1 MKNNRENRIG
11 WGKVCRWAG
20 IWIRLSLFT
29 LFILTEPL
37 VVEAAGQSVTL
48 RLENVSLKEAF
59 KEIKRQLGY
68 RLAYNEQVINAIGNV
83 SVDVVSGNINEV
95 MEQCLRG
102 SDFSY
107 EIENQIIVIY
117 KKQAGADMAAPQKLI
132 KLEGVV
138 VDSKGGVLPGVTV
151 VVKGTTIGVATDIDG
166 KFSLEITET
175 PGISLEF
182 SFVGMNS
189 KEIPVKIEN
198 GKVQPLRVVLEE
210 AETELDEVVVTGM
223 FSRKK
228 EGFTGSAVTVK
239 GDELKKISTTS
250 IAKALSTI
258 EPSFR
263 IMENI
268 SAGSDPN
275 RLPDMRMRGSST
287 LPAGGAGDNS
297 LVSLQGEY
305 DTYPNQPLLILDGFE
320 IDVQTMVDLDP
331 DRVQSITMLKDA
343 SATAIYGSK
352 ASNGVIEITTKKNTT
367 DRLSVNYTS
376 NFIIGTRPNYDQFNY
391 MNSKE
396 RVLFSQEAFNWGTP
410 YSAEPIKQMYTY
422 EGLLNMYLS
431 HDISSEEFLAQRN
444 VLETQNTDWF
454 KLLTRRAFSH
464 NHNLSVSGGTNKYSY
479 SASMGY
485 SKSEGQEIGNDS
497 ERMTG
502 RLAITIRPV
511 QKLTINAAIN
521 GSVNTNKGFAGGV
534 NPLGYAT
541 TTNRSIDPDV
551 YYQMKASYPYNE
563 GVRSLSYN
571 FINERENSGS
581 KSASSYLSA
590 SLDLKWN
597 ILDWLTYQF
606 TGGYSDNN
614 STNEAWESERTF
626 YIAENYRGYD
636 FNSVSPASKEFKAAL
651 LPFGGELFTNNTHQY
666 SYNIQNKL
674 QFSKAFNDENRLNAL
689 VGMEL
694 RSTTNKGINNTVWGY
709 VPDRGEVI
717 TSPTTLQAFE
727 PITGSQNSGWGI
739 LQRIYDGGWRKVNT
753 TDNFF
758 SVFAT
763 LAYSFKNRYVI
774 NANVRND
781 ASNRFGQDTNHRIDP
796 TYSFGFSWRAS
807 EERFMRKYVGWITN
821 LNFRGTYGIQGN
833 ALTRLSP
840 DLILNQG
847 TVADLY
853 NRYQSTISQIPNP
866 TLSWERT
873 KSWNFGIDLELFNL
887 FNMNLEYYT
896 RRSNAIVELDLPY
909 EYGISSM
916 KRNGGII
923 HNRGIEYTLTFTPI
937 QKRDYALSVSLNAS
951 KNWNEGGHTDIE
963 VKASDFLNGRSDII
977 LKQGYPLSSFWSYS
991 FAGLNGQTGEP
1002 QFNLLDIPDDQRS
1015 RLIDP
1020 TTYLVYSGQRDPY
1033 FTGGLSLSFRYKSL
1047 TLNSSFSLLLG
1058 NKKRLPSPYSQFSSS
1073 YYMPDPYT
1081 NINRDLLNR
1090 WKEPGDEAHTIIPSL
1105 PKGNMSL
1112 IQLPNGESTFKIPV
1126 WEQSDAMVVSG
1137 SFLRCR
1143 NIGLSWQ
1150 MKREWCEKIYMKN
1163 LSLNFN
1169 MDNIFV
1175 IASKRFNGF
1184 DPEISNSVLPRNY
1197 SLGINIGF

>member
-1 MKNNRENRIG
+1 MYATEDIANITDISVRAKDKTITEILDECLEGTNLTYEISGSAIVIKKRKTDKITISG
-11 WGKVCRWAG
+11 
-20 IWIRLSLFT
+20 WIRDTSGEALPGATVSVRGSKQGAIAGLDGHYTFSIPAQEG
-29 LFILTEPL
+29 LILTYSFIGMEKKT
-37 VVEAAGQSVTL
+37 VKYTGKRTINVTL
-48 RLENVSLKEAF
+48 NNSSYT
-59 KEIKRQLGY
+59 EI
-68 RLAYNEQVINAIGNV
+68 
-83 SVDVVSGNINEV
+83 
-95 MEQCLRG
+95 
-102 SDFSY
+102 
-107 EIENQIIVIY
+107 
-117 KKQAGADMAAPQKLI
+117 
-132 KLEGVV
+132 
-138 VDSKGGVLPGVTV
+138 
-151 VVKGTTIGVATDIDG
+151 
-166 KFSLEITET
+166 
-175 PGISLEF
+175 
-182 SFVGMNS
+182 
-189 KEIPVKIEN
+189 
-198 GKVQPLRVVLEE
+198 
-210 AETELDEVVVTGM
+210 DEVVVTGYQNIQ
-223 FSRKK
+223 RRDLV
-228 EGFTGSAVTVK
+228 GSITTVK
-239 GDELKKISTTS
+239 AKDIIMPSYTTIDQMLQGRVAGMVVTNTSSRVGTAPKIQ
-250 IAKALSTI
+250 I
-258 EPSFR
+258 
-263 IMENI
+263 
-268 SAGSDPN
+268 
-275 RLPDMRMRGSST
+275 RGTST
-287 LPAGGAGDNS
+287 LLGNQDPLWVVDGIIQEDPLELDATSLMTNDLKNIIGNQISWLNPADI
-297 LVSLQGEY
+297 E
-305 DTYPNQPLLILDGFE
+305 
-320 IDVQTMVDLDP
+320 
-331 DRVQSITMLKDA
+331 SISILKDA

-485 SKSEGQEIGNDS
+485 SKSE
-497 ERMTG
+497 
-502 RLAITIRPV
+502 
-511 QKLTINAAIN
+511 
-521 GSVNTNKGFAGGV
+521 
-534 NPLGYAT
+534 
-541 TTNRSIDPDV
+541 
-551 YYQMKASYPYNE
+551 
-563 GVRSLSYN
+563 
-571 FINERENSGS
+571 
-581 KSASSYLSA
+581 
-590 SLDLKWN
+590 
-597 ILDWLTYQF
+597 
-606 TGGYSDNN
+606 
-614 STNEAWESERTF
+614 
-626 YIAENYRGYD
+626 
-636 FNSVSPASKEFKAAL
+636 
-651 LPFGGELFTNNTHQY
+651 
-666 SYNIQNKL
+666 
-674 QFSKAFNDENRLNAL
+674 
-689 VGMEL
+689 
-694 RSTTNKGINNTVWGY
+694 
-709 VPDRGEVI
+709 
-717 TSPTTLQAFE
+717 
-727 PITGSQNSGWGI
+727 
-739 LQRIYDGGWRKVNT
+739 
-753 TDNFF
+753 
-758 SVFAT
+758 
-763 LAYSFKNRYVI
+763 
-774 NANVRND
+774 
-781 ASNRFGQDTNHRIDP
+781 GQDTNHRIDP

>member
-1 MKNNRENRIG
+1 MKRRAHSLFRGISRTSRNIIKLCFLCVFSLSSLMIQAQDNQRISVDLREETLESVLWYLQNRTKFIFMYATEDIANITDISVRAKDKTITEILDECLEG
-11 WGKVCRWAG
+11 TNLTYEISGSAIVIKKRKTDKITISG
-20 IWIRLSLFT
+20 WIRDTSGEALPGATVSVRGSKQGAIAGLDGHYTFSIPAQEG
-29 LFILTEPL
+29 LILTYSFIGMEKKT
-37 VVEAAGQSVTL
+37 VKYTGKRTINVTL
-48 RLENVSLKEAF
+48 NNSSNT
-59 KEIKRQLGY
+59 EI
-68 RLAYNEQVINAIGNV
+68 
-83 SVDVVSGNINEV
+83 
-95 MEQCLRG
+95 
-102 SDFSY
+102 
-107 EIENQIIVIY
+107 
-117 KKQAGADMAAPQKLI
+117 
-132 KLEGVV
+132 
-138 VDSKGGVLPGVTV
+138 
-151 VVKGTTIGVATDIDG
+151 
-166 KFSLEITET
+166 
-175 PGISLEF
+175 
-182 SFVGMNS
+182 
-189 KEIPVKIEN
+189 
-198 GKVQPLRVVLEE
+198 
-210 AETELDEVVVTGM
+210 DEVVVTGYQNIQ
-223 FSRKK
+223 RRDLV
-228 EGFTGSAVTVK
+228 GSITTVK
-239 GDELKKISTTS
+239 AKDIIMPSYTTIDQMLQGRVAGMVVTNTSSRVGTAPKIQ
-250 IAKALSTI
+250 I
-258 EPSFR
+258 
-263 IMENI
+263 
-268 SAGSDPN
+268 
-275 RLPDMRMRGSST
+275 RGTST
-287 LPAGGAGDNS
+287 LLGNQDPLWVVDGIIQEDPLELDATSLMTNDLKNIIGNQISWLNPADI
-297 LVSLQGEY
+297 E
-305 DTYPNQPLLILDGFE
+305 
-320 IDVQTMVDLDP
+320 
-331 DRVQSITMLKDA
+331 SISILKDA

-689 VGMEL
+689 IGMEL

-1197 SLGINIGF
+1197 SLGTNIGF